1 MKPTTALA
9 WGLAAAWVALTIGH
23 RVLLAVEPRAVD
35 PLSVVGHLGVNPWLT
50 IVLTLLIG
58 LWPFAVVGALV
69 AARQP
74 RNPIGWLFCVIAL
87 SEQTRGFAS
96 TYARGALLANPGE
109 WPGGVEA
116 IVWARLATYLPF
128 TLALFALLLFPTGRV
143 PSARWRPLL
152 FLFGAYTA
160 TILAIRAFGT
170 WPALYGVTNPVGIG
184 GALGT
189 GLDALF
195 GILFPGVWSA
205 LALMVAL
212 SLFFRWRAANGI
224 ERQQLKWFA
233 YATGIALAGVAAFW
247 LPGGWEWFASQPVWL
262 YVAAVVG
269 YSGSVA
275 AIPMGAGIA
284 IFRYRLYDIDVLI
297 NRTLVYGATVATLG
311 ALYTGAIVGLQGAL
325 RPFIQG
331 NELAV
336 ALSTLTAV
344 ALFDPVRTR
353 IQRGVDRRF
362 YRSRYDATR
371 TLDSLTLRL
380 RDQVDLDALRGE
392 LLTAVRDTMQPAH
405 ASLWLRRPTR

>member
-1 MKPTTALA
+1 MKSTTALA
-9 WGLAAAWVALTIGH
+9 WGLAAASMALTIAH
-23 RVLLAVEPRAVD
+23 RALLTVEPQAID
-35 PLSVVGHLGVNPWLT
+35 PLSVGGRLGVNPWFT
-50 IVLTLLIG
+50 IVLTLFFG

-74 RNPIGWLFCVIAL
+74 RNPIGWLFCAIAL
-87 SEQTRGFAS
+87 SEQTRGLAS
-96 TYARGALLANPGE
+96 TYARGALVANPGE

-116 IVWARLATYLPF
+116 IALARLAAYLPF

-143 PSARWRPLL
+143 PSTRWKPLL

-170 WPALYGVTNPVGIG
+170 WPALYGVANPVGVG
-184 GALGT
+184 GALGA

-195 GILFPGVWSA
+195 GILFPGVWCA
-205 LALMVAL
+205 LALTVAL

-233 YATGIALAGVAAFW
+233 YAIGIALAGVSAFW
-247 LPGGWEWFASQPVWL
+247 LPGGWDWFASQPTWL

-275 AIPMGAGIA
+275 AIPIGAGIA

-297 NRTLVYGATVATLG
+297 NRTLVYGATVVTLG
-311 ALYTGAIVGLQGAL
+311 ALYIAAIVGLQGVL
-325 RPFIQG
+325 RPFTQG

-344 ALFDPVRTR
+344 ALFDPVRSHV
-353 IQRGVDRRF
+353 QRGVDRRF

-371 TLDSLTLRL
+371 TLDSLALRL
-380 RDQVDLDALRGE
+380 RDQVDLDALGSE
-392 LLTAVRDTMQPAH
+392 LLTAVREAIQPAH
-405 ASLWLRRPTR
+405 ASLWLRDRTR

>member
-9 WGLAAAWVALTIGH
+9 WGLAAASVALTIAH
-23 RVLLAVEPRAVD
+23 RVLLTVEPQAID
-35 PLSVVGHLGVNPWLT
+35 PLSVGGRLGVNPWFT

-74 RNPIGWLFCVIAL
+74 RNPIGWLFCAIAL
-87 SEQTRGFAS
+87 SEQTRGLAS
-96 TYARGALLANPGE
+96 TYARGALVANPGG

-116 IVWARLATYLPF
+116 IVLARLAAYLPF

-152 FLFGAYTA
+152 FLFGGYTA
-160 TILAIRAFGT
+160 AILALRAFGT
-170 WPALYGVTNPVGIG
+170 WPALYGVANPVGVG

-195 GILFPGVWSA
+195 GILFPGVWSV
-205 LALMVAL
+205 LALTVAL
-212 SLFFRWRAANGI
+212 SLFFRWRSAGGI
-224 ERQQLKWFA
+224 ERQQLKWFV
-233 YATGIALAGVAAFW
+233 YATSLGLASVSAFW
-247 LPGGWEWFASQPVWL
+247 LLGGWDRFASEAAWL
-262 YVAAVVG
+262 YVIAVVG
-269 YSGSVA
+269 YSGGVA
-275 AIPMGAGIA
+275 AVPIGAGIA

-297 NRTLVYGATVATLG
+297 NRTLVYGATLATLG
-311 ALYTGAIVGLQGAL
+311 ALYLGAIVGLQGVL

-371 TLDSLTLRL
+371 TLDSLALRL

-392 LLTAVRDTMQPAH
+392 LLVAVRDAMQPAH
-405 ASLWLRRPTR
+405 ASLWLREPAP

>member
-1 MKPTTALA
+1 VKPTTALA
-9 WGLAAAWVALTIGH
+9 WGLAAASVALTIAH
-23 RVLLAVEPRAVD
+23 RVLLTVEPQAID
-35 PLSVVGHLGVNPWLT
+35 PLSVGGRLGVNPWFT

-74 RNPIGWLFCVIAL
+74 RNPIGWLFCAIAL
-87 SEQTRGFAS
+87 SEQTRGLAS
-96 TYARGALLANPGE
+96 TYARGALVANPGG

-116 IVWARLATYLPF
+116 IVLARLAAYLPF

-152 FLFGAYTA
+152 FLFGGYTA
-160 TILAIRAFGT
+160 AILALRAFGT
-170 WPALYGVTNPVGIG
+170 WPALYGVANPVGVG

-195 GILFPGVWSA
+195 GILFPGVWSV
-205 LALMVAL
+205 LALTVAL
-212 SLFFRWRAANGI
+212 SLFFRWRSAGGI
-224 ERQQLKWFA
+224 ERQQLKWFV
-233 YATGIALAGVAAFW
+233 YATSLGLASVSAFW
-247 LPGGWEWFASQPVWL
+247 LLGGWDRFASEAAWL
-262 YVAAVVG
+262 YVIAVVG
-269 YSGSVA
+269 YSGGVA
-275 AIPMGAGIA
+275 AVPIGAGIA

-297 NRTLVYGATVATLG
+297 NRTLVYGATLATLG
-311 ALYTGAIVGLQGAL
+311 ALYLGAIVGLQGVL

-371 TLDSLTLRL
+371 TLDSLALRL

-392 LLTAVRDTMQPAH
+392 LLVAVRDAMQPAH
-405 ASLWLRRPTR
+405 ASLWLREPAP

>member
-1 MKPTTALA
+1 MRPTTALA
-9 WGLAAAWVALTIGH
+9 WGLAAAWVALTIAH
-23 RVLLAVEPRAVD
+23 RVLLAVAPGAVD

-50 IVLTLLIG
+50 IVLDLLIS

-74 RNPIGWLFCVIAL
+74 RNPIGWLFCAIAL

-96 TYARGALLANPGE
+96 TYARASVVANADAL
-109 WPGGVEA
+109 PGGVEA
-116 IVWARLATYLPF
+116 IVLGRLAAYLPF

-152 FLFGAYTA
+152 YLFGAYTA

-170 WPALYGVTNPVGIG
+170 WPALYGVANPVGVG
-184 GALGT
+184 GALGA

-205 LALMVAL
+205 LALTVAV
-212 SLFFRWRAANGI
+212 SLFFRWRAAGGI
-224 ERQQLKWFA
+224 ERQQLKWFVC
-233 YATGIALAGVAAFW
+233 ATSLALASVSAFW
-247 LPGGWEWFASQPVWL
+247 LLGGWVWFASQPAWL
-262 YVAAVVG
+262 YVAAVAG
-269 YSGSVA
+269 YSGGIA
-275 AIPMGAGIA
+275 AVPFGAGIA
-284 IFRYRLYDIDVLI
+284 ILRYRLYDIDVLI

-311 ALYTGAIVGLQGAL
+311 ALYIGAIVSLQGVL

-336 ALSTLTAV
+336 ALSTVGAV

-353 IQRGVDRRF
+353 IQRGVDQRF

-371 TLDSLTLRL
+371 TLDSLALRL
-380 RDQVDLDALRGE
+380 RDQVDLEALHSE
-392 LLTAVRDTMQPAH
+392 LLTAVLETMQPAH
-405 ASLWLRRPTR
+405 SSHWLREPAP